1 MLPKERYNP
10 QWRVRVGFSFHKTI
24 GKRILT
30 AGIDAKNTKADRK
43 QAFKGTLK
51 QNEQP
56 TGATPMRTQLKKQDQ
71 QAQHEERK
79 KQQAA
84 QKLAHDTKRDAEKQ
98 ALESRP

>member
-1 MLPKERYNP
+1 MLPKELYNP
-10 QWRVRVGFSFHKTI
+10 QWRVRIGYFLRKTI
-24 GKRILT
+24 EKQMLT

-43 QAFKGTLK
+43 QVFKATLK

-79 KQQAA
+79 RQQGAK
-84 QKLAHDTKRDAEKQ
+84 KLAHDTKGDAEKQ
-98 ALESRP
+98 AVESRP